1 MKIDGK
7 FKGVL
12 KFEPVKFNEVI
23 RKVVS
28 RQNKF
33 GGKISLP
40 IELVGKEIIILVLKD
55 EK

>member
-1 MKIDGK
+1 MKINGK

-12 KFEPVKFNEVI
+12 KFEPVNFKEVI
-23 RKVVS
+23 IKVVS
-28 RQNKF
+28 RQNEF

-40 IELVGKEIIILVLKD
+40 IELVGKELIILVPND